1 MKSFNLITFLEEPTR
16 LQELKT
22 AIARPLEEFRRGRSV
37 RGGVAPVEL
46 LTQNTSIPLYRRHV
60 RQLCKWYLEGSLDL
74 VELEYLASGLDICTD
89 FVPESEELRDAI
101 SCLSSLGEYGNA
113 EQTVQDVLKSIER
126 EKGIG
131 SVSG

>member
-1 MKSFNLITFLEEPTR
+1 MKSTDLITFLEEPTR

-37 RGGVAPVEL
+37 RGGVSPVEL
-46 LTQNTSIPLYRRHV
+46 STQDTSISLYRRHV

-89 FVPESEELRDAI
+89 FIPESEEVRDAI
-101 SCLSSLGEYGNA
+101 SCLSSLSEYGNA
-113 EQTVQDVLKSIER
+113 RQTVQEIFNSSSKQ
-126 EKGIG
+126 
-131 SVSG
+131 